1 MTWMAFLL
9 AAAGLV
15 LLFVG
20 GEVLL
25 RGAVGLALR
34 SGISP
39 MLIGLTIVA
48 FATSMPELVVT
59 LTAGLEGVPDVGV
72 GNVVGSNIANILLIL
87 GAAALISPIATEPRQ
102 ILRDSSAMVLATAVF
117 LVVAFMGAVTPLHG
131 IAMLVLLAIYL
142 RVSYRQEK
150 RSKSERAAELEALE
164 EAGTAPC
171 STAVAILL
179 VVVGVAGLVSG
190 SHFLVDGAVDIARHF
205 GISEAVI
212 GLTLVAVGTSLPELA
227 TAIVAGIRGHTEV
240 ALGNV
245 LGSNIFNILLI
256 IGALALI
263 APFVVSPEILGFDI
277 WIMLGV
283 SLLVVP
289 IMITGKRIG
298 RLEGLVMLLL
308 YAGFILFQF
317 DPRGGTG
324 DQAVDPPIPALQ
336 ASGHE
341 R

>member
-1 MTWMAFLL
+1 
-9 AAAGLV
+9 
-15 LLFVG
+15 
-20 GEVLL
+20 
-25 RGAVGLALR
+25 
-34 SGISP
+34 
-39 MLIGLTIVA
+39 
-48 FATSMPELVVT
+48 
-59 LTAGLEGVPDVGV
+59 
-72 GNVVGSNIANILLIL
+72 
-87 GAAALISPIATEPRQ
+87 
-102 ILRDSSAMVLATAVF
+102 MVLATAVF
-117 LVVAFMGAVTPLHG
+117 LVVAFMGIVTPLHG

-142 RVSYRQEK
+142 RVSYRQER
-150 RSKSERAAELEALE
+150 RSKSDREAELKAME

-171 STAVAILL
+171 STAVATLL
-179 VVVGVAGLVSG
+179 VVAGVAGLVCG
-190 SHFLVDGAVDIARHF
+190 SNFLVDGAVDIARHF

-263 APFVVSPEILGFDI
+263 APFAVSPEILGFDI

-283 SLLVVP
+283 SLLIVP

-298 RLEGLVMLLL
+298 RLEGLMMLAL

-317 DPRGGTG
+317 EPRGASG

-336 ASGHE
+336 TSGYE